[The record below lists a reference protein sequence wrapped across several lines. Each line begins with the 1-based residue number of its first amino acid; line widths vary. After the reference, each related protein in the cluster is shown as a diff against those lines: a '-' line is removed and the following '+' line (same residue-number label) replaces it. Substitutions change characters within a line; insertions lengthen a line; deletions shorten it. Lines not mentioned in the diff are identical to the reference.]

1 MFPFFFQFPLLRSHS
16 FLLRLSCSGLSWLLH
31 KFSIVQ
37 DLQFFLQQVFGSSPL
52 FLEYNMYKTVI
63 QLIICHRFLCIV
75 IITNFLVYIIS
86 NHFRNAIYSLF
97 KHDDYPFS
105 VGFISNVWSI
115 RSFSTWGTIPWPY
128 TLSNLTVF
136 WKSHLTCLYVHYVFQ
151 TPWSFFFLFWCGL
164 TIILRLLSSVTS
176 NSVLSFQMSKFFCLV
191 LLPHHMPNTN
201 VLTWQSLA

>member
-16 FLLRLSCSGLSWLLH
+16 FLLRLSCSSLSWLLH

-75 IITNFLVYIIS
+75 IMTNFLVYIIS
-86 NHFRNAIYSLF
+86 NHFHNAIYSLF

-105 VGFISNVWSI
+105 VGFISDIRSI
-115 RSFSTWGTIPWPY
+115 RSSSTWGTFF
-128 TLSNLTVF
+128 TFSNVTVF
-136 WKSHLTCLYVHYVFQ
+136 WKSLLTCFDARYVFSQ
-151 TPWSFFFLFWCGL
+151 TPLEFHFLFWCGL

-176 NSVLSFQMSKFFCLV
+176 NNVLSFQMSNFFCLG

-201 VLTWQSLA
+201 VLTRKSLT